1 MNRKL
6 RQGLVAAS
14 AILALAALP
23 AFAGPGKG
31 EGRHGRGGG
40 HGLGRLLPSAS
51 YLDLTADQQASV
63 DRLRDEA
70 KTKVQPL
77 IENQRSLRRQ
87 MREML
92 DAANPD
98 AAAVGR
104 VAIQLHQSRQAV
116 KAALKET
123 EQSFVALLNA
133 DQKTKYDNFR
143 ELRSERHER
152 RGDRR
157 GDRGDRGMAEDDDDE
172 DGRRR

>member
-1 MNRKL
+1 MNRTL

-23 AFAGPGKG
+23 ALAGPGKDG
-31 EGRHGRGGG
+31 HGRGGG

-51 YLDLTADQQASV
+51 YLDLTAEQQASM

-70 KTKVQPL
+70 KAKVKPL

-87 MREML
+87 MRDLL
-92 DAANPD
+92 DAAKPD
-98 AAAVGR
+98 PTAVGNA
-104 VAIQLHQSRQAV
+104 AIQLHQSRQAV

-133 DQKTKYDNFR
+133 DQKAKYDNFR

-152 RGDRR
+152 RGDRGR
-157 GDRGDRGMAEDDDDE
+157 GDRGGMDAGEDDE
-172 DGRRR
+172 DGRR